1 MDSVEDLQ
9 PFLPLT
15 PAVFHILVILAAGEA
30 HGYAIMQEVERMT
43 DGRMQLG
50 PGTLYR
56 SIDRMLVDE
65 LIEKASSSADERRN
79 VYRISRRGL
88 AVARAE
94 TRRLDALVRAA
105 RARGLLDGRTPSS
118 RRGAMT

>member
-1 MDSVEDLQ
+1 V
-9 PFLPLT
+9 
-15 PAVFHILVILAAGEA
+15 AAAHAHLVILAAGEA
-30 HGYAIMQEVERMT
+30 HGYAIMREVERMT

-105 RARGLLDGRTPSS
+105 RARGLLDGRSLSS
-118 RRGAMT
+118 RRGATT